1 MQSGGRP
8 EEVLKNTRRL
18 PLLSRSCHG
27 RSTLLFL
34 GLAVFL
40 AGPTFSAPPLDED
53 FSRALQ
59 LYDSRRYSDA
69 RERFD
74 VLARE
79 RIDDPEIHFYRGRLA
94 LWFDDARGALALL
107 EKAAR
112 TSPDDPRLHNALGD
126 AYGLMAQ
133 TAPLLL
139 KLGWAKK
146 CLAAYE
152 RAVELAPRNVDFRWS
167 LLAYYGVAP
176 ALAGGGKQKA
186 FGQAAIIRSLDPAS
200 GRIAF
205 ATLFLAEKR
214 TAAAF
219 LEFDSFLR
227 ENPDDFMAL
236 YQLGRCAAMSGEEL
250 DRGAA
255 ALRQCLAIRP
265 PSGDGMPS
273 HANVHYRLGNILEK
287 RGDHNGARVA
297 YAAAMELEPDFRP
310 EKSALKN

>member
-1 MQSGGRP
+1 MR
-8 EEVLKNTRRL
+8 
-18 PLLSRSCHG
+18 
-27 RSTLLFL
+27 
-34 GLAVFL
+34 
-40 AGPTFSAPPLDED
+40 ED
-53 FSRALQ
+53 FTRALQ
-59 LYDSRRYSDA
+59 LYESRRYSEA
-69 RERFD
+69 RERFAL
-74 VLARE
+74 LARE
-79 RIDDPEIHFYRGRLA
+79 RLDDPEIHFYRGRLA
-94 LWFDDARGALALL
+94 LWFDDARGALELL
-107 EKAAR
+107 EKGAR
-112 TSPDDPRLHNALGD
+112 SSPDDPRLHNALGD

-176 ALAGGGKQKA
+176 ALAGGGKLKA
-186 FGQAAIIRSLDPAS
+186 FEQARVIRSLDPAS

-219 LEFDSFLR
+219 LEVDSFLR
-227 ENPDDFMAL
+227 ENPDSFLAL

-255 ALRQCLAIRP
+255 ALRRCLAIRP
-265 PSGDGMPS
+265 PTGDGLPS

-287 RGDHNGARVA
+287 RGDYNGARIA
-297 YAAAMELEPDFRP
+297 YATALELEPDFRP